1 MTGHSPR
8 HSPQDPL
15 KTTRP
20 QSACL
25 PVPLLC
31 YSFVRLRVRIEMARD
46 LAEIYQWRHVAKCY
60 LTSKNFPTLVYCQ
73 SVQASPQQRV
83 ITWPVLYWR
92 PVQSRAWMN
101 EWPPSGGTWVTGQRW
116 WRITFISF
124 TKSHLLSSYSF
135 RKLAILHSIT
145 MLFAEEIFVCHI
157 CP

>member
-15 KTTRP
+15 KTTRS

-25 PVPLLC
+25 PVPLLF

-83 ITWPVLYWR
+83 ITWPVLYWTEDQFN
-92 PVQSRAWMN
+92 PVPEWMSGRRVEGH
-101 EWPPSGGTWVTGQRW
+101 EWLDRDDDGLLLYHL
-116 WRITFISF
+116 
-124 TKSHLLSSYSF
+124 SHLLSSYSF

-145 MLFAEEIFVCHI
+145 MLFAEEIIVCHI